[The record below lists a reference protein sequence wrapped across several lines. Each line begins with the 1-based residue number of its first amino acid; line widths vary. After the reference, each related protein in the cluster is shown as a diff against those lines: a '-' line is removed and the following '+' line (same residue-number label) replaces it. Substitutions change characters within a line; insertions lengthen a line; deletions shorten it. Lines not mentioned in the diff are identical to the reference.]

1 MRTALRTVAVAA
13 LAVGVVMTGCGKKA
27 AEAPPVAE
35 LEMYQDKTL
44 NFGMKFPKNWKAST
58 KPGELAVYYSSEAIA
73 QRFVDYKDAETSGAQ
88 VFISGAKVEGTANID
103 SVLEASK
110 IFSDASTYKPV
121 ESVKV
126 GGVDAK
132 KLSYEVSYSD
142 GTFKGETYVATKD
155 NSAITVIKFEAFSG
169 TFDALKPKFDE
180 MLASAELAVFKPV
193 VKDTAAGKPAE
204 TFKASETLA
213 SYGGAQNFTIQI
225 PDNFSG
231 SKKGGGIEAVEFK
244 GIGGPSDCIIR
255 VDVSDASKQ
264 GNLDK
269 IVAQNKANYK
279 GAEPTATTVDGEK
292 AFLLADTPVKDVSRR
307 TYFAVK
313 GNKLYRITVQWFKPE
328 QQFFLPVF
336 EKAFA
341 SFKFK

>member
-13 LAVGVVMTGCGKKA
+13 LTVGVVMTGCGKKA

-44 NFGMKFPKNWKAST
+44 NFGIKFPKNWKAST

-88 VFISGAKVEGTANID
+88 VFISGTKIEGVANID

-110 IFSDASTYKPV
+110 IFSDASVYKPV

-155 NSAITVIKFEAFSG
+155 STAMTVIKFEAFSG

-193 VKDTAAGKPAE
+193 VKDTAAKPAE

-213 SYGGAQNFTIQI
+213 AYNSAQYFTIQI

-231 SKKGGGIEAVEFK
+231 SKKSGGIEAVEFK

-255 VDVSDASKQ
+255 VDVTDASKQ
-264 GNLDK
+264 GNLEK

-279 GAEPTATTVDGEK
+279 GAEPTETTVSGEK

-307 TYFAVK
+307 TYFTIK
-313 GNKLYRITVQWFKPE
+313 NNKLYRITVQWFKPE
-328 QQFFLPVF
+328 QQFFLPMF
-336 EKAFA
+336 EKSFA
-341 SFKFK
+341 SFTFK